1 MIKIEPNSINFVYV
15 NCSRNK
21 SLSNPTYLF
30 SIVNQYSGL
39 TKRFIPENVS
49 FTANTQIDYLRY
61 DKFKF
66 NVSGSTAENFIYSA
80 GTDVNLHLES
90 GMYYYKIYEQ
100 LSNTNLNP
108 SLSYDVLD
116 EGILFVNGID
126 TPTPNYTGYSN
137 NNIAVYT
144 GG

>member
-1 MIKIEPNSINFVYV
+1 MIRIQPDSINFVYV

-21 SLSNPTYLF
+21 SLNNPTYLF
-30 SIVNQYSGL
+30 SITNQYSGL

-49 FTANTQIDYLRY
+49 FTANTSLEYNRY

-66 NVSGSTAENFIYSA
+66 STSGNTPENYIYSA
-80 GTDVNLHLES
+80 NTDVNLHLES

-100 LSNTNLNP
+100 LSPTNLNVNFT
-108 SLSYDVLD
+108 YDVLD
-116 EGILFVNGID
+116 EGVLFVEGIEAE
-126 TPTPNYTGYSN
+126 PINYTGYSN

-144 GG
+144 GV